1 MFIYTVTVYYISN
14 FCEEYVGNH
23 FDANKETLLIEVT
36 HDEQRNV
43 ASSRRS
49 TVVMLAQVS
58 KYTVVRTLIEKE
70 KK

>member
-1 MFIYTVTVYYISN
+1 MYLYHVTVYYISN

-36 HDEQRNV
+36 HDEQGGIVNP
-43 ASSRRS
+43 RRS

-58 KYTVVRTLIEKE
+58 KYIVVRTLIEKE